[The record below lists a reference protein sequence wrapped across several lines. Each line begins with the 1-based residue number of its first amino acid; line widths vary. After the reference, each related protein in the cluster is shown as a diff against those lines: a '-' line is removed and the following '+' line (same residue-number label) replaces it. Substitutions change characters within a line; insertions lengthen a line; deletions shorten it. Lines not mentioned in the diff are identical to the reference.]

1 MAAHPLNAARS
12 LWRRLPMR
20 VRRTAGQAV
29 LRAAGPWLAS
39 QLPKAAKGLAP
50 SPRHATVM
58 GVFKAALGHGTA
70 ARLLVE
76 ELTRAGLT
84 ASALDVTAGVGADV
98 NDPRAFA
105 GAGVCDSLKGPLI
118 LAINPDTALVALAGR
133 TRLLQGRPV
142 IGNFMWELETPPP
155 GWRRVNHALHD
166 VWTCSRFSADSL
178 SRAFERPVAVVP
190 IPVALAPPPLPAPE
204 ARARG
209 LARISAREGD
219 FIALTSFSI
228 TSSLARKNPFGA
240 LKAFEAAFGAS
251 PRHRLVVRCL
261 GGHRF
266 PEALETLRKAVR
278 DTKAT
283 VTFIDAPQ
291 GAEELFDLYAASDVL
306 LALHRSEGFGL
317 NMAEAMLSE
326 RAVIATGWSGNMDFM
341 DANSAALVDYTLT
354 PVIDPQRIY
363 GGQGARW
370 ADPSLDHAAAH
381 LRRLADNPDEKRR
394 LAAAGA
400 AMARARLSGG
410 AAAEALKPW
419 IAT

>member
-1 MAAHPLNAARS
+1 
-12 LWRRLPMR
+12 MR

-39 QLPKAAKGLAP
+39 RLPSAATNLPP
-50 SPRHATVM
+50 SPPHATVM

-84 ASALDVTAGVGADV
+84 AGTLDVTAGVGADV
-98 NDPRAFA
+98 NDPRAFR
-105 GAGVCDSLKGPLI
+105 GAGVGDSRNGPLI

-133 TRLLQGRPV
+133 TDLLKDRPV
-142 IGNFMWELETPPP
+142 VGNFMWELETPPP
-155 GWRRVNHALHD
+155 GWRRVSHALHD
-166 VWTCSRFSADSL
+166 MWTSSRFSAESL
-178 SRAFERPVAVVP
+178 SRAFDRPVAVVP
-190 IPVALAPPPLPAPE
+190 IPAALAPPPVPTPQT
-204 ARARG
+204 RARG
-209 LARISAREGD
+209 LARIGAQEGD

-228 TSSLARKNPFGA
+228 TSSIARKNPFGA
-240 LKAFEAAFGAS
+240 LKAFEAAFGQS

-266 PEALETLRKAVR
+266 PEALETLRASVR
-278 DTKAT
+278 QTKAS
-283 VTFIDAPQ
+283 VAFIETPQ
-291 GAEELFDLYAASDVL
+291 GVEELFDLYAACDVL

-341 DANSAALVDYTLT
+341 DSDSAALVDYTLT
-354 PVIDPQRIY
+354 PVVDPQRIY
-363 GGQGARW
+363 GGPGARW
-370 ADPSLDHAAAH
+370 ADPSLDHAVSH
-381 LRRLADNPDEKRR
+381 LRRLADNPEEKRR

-419 IAT
+419 IAA